1 MADDAWS
8 VAEAKAKFSELV
20 ERARA
25 DGPQH
30 VTRNGRDAV
39 VVVSAEEWARRTREP
54 KTMLEYL
61 EQTPLKGSELEIERD
76 PDIGRDF
83 SFE

>member
-25 DGPQH
+25 EGPQH
-30 VTRNGRDAV
+30 ITRNGRDAA

-61 EQTPLKGSELEIERD
+61 EQTPLKGSDLEIERD
-76 PDIGRDF
+76 PDRGRDF